1 MNIAIVGAGKMGKKL
16 ASALLEGDHAVTVI
30 DIDEQVLQS
39 LGLQMD
45 IMTIVGNAKEISVLK
60 DLHVSSFDYLIT
72 MTDND
77 ELNMVV
83 ASFAKKLAC
92 KNVIARVRDP
102 EHMGQFD
109 FIKESMGIDHI
120 VNPDMAI
127 SNEIYKYLVEK
138 YTLSNG
144 VFTSGKAALIE
155 FKAKHLPDKLDR
167 PLAEIMKDTIALR
180 NKIVVAISR
189 NGKVIVPHGDT
200 VIHTT
205 DALYVIGEQKPIMDL
220 NSRVHEKGTYTN
232 LQKVMIIGGGKTGLY
247 LARQLSKF
255 GISVK
260 VIERDLK
267 RCHYLAEKLTNVMI
281 LHGDA
286 TDANLLEEENI
297 SEMDGFVT
305 CTGFDE
311 DNLLLA
317 LMAKSY
323 GIEDVIAKV
332 SRDLYADL
340 VSILGVDMTLNPLDI
355 ITSNIIRIIQG
366 SKKIISSQLVQG
378 QAEIMEIQASSDM
391 KISHRSLQDLN
402 LPKGVIIGA
411 IHRGSEIVIPRGDTK
426 IQENDRV
433 LIFSLLSQLP
443 ELEKFII

>member
-1 MNIAIVGAGKMGKKL
+1 MNIAIVGAGKMGKKI
-16 ASALLEGDHAVTVI
+16 ASALLEGDHSITVI
-30 DIDEQVLQS
+30 DIDEKKLQT

-45 IMTIVGNAKEISVLK
+45 IMTIVGNAKEVSVLK
-60 DLHVSSFDYLIT
+60 DLHVSSFDYLLT

-77 ELNMVV
+77 ELNIIV
-83 ASFAKKLAC
+83 AAFAKKLGC
-92 KNVIARVRDP
+92 KSVIARVRDP

-109 FIKESMGIDHI
+109 FIKETMKIDHI

-155 FKAKHLPDKLDR
+155 FKAKHLPDILDR
-167 PLAEIMKDTIALR
+167 PLSEIIKDTTTLKD
-180 NKIVVAISR
+180 KIIVAASR
-189 NGKVIVPHGDT
+189 NGKVIVPHGDSI
-200 VIHTT
+200 IHTT
-205 DALYVIGEQKPIMDL
+205 DALYVIGEQKPILDL
-220 NSRVHEKGTYTN
+220 NSKVHEVGTYTN

-247 LARQLSKF
+247 LAQKLSKF

-260 VIERDLK
+260 IIERDLK
-267 RCHYLAEKLTNVMI
+267 RCHYLAEKLNNVMI

-305 CTGFDE
+305 ATGFDE

-323 GIEDVIAKV
+323 GIDDVIAKV
-332 SRDLYADL
+332 SRGIYADL
-340 VSILGVDMTLNPLDI
+340 VSILGVDMALNPLDI

-378 QAEIMEIQASSDM
+378 QAEIMEIQATSHM
-391 KISHRSLQDLN
+391 KITHRELHSLN

-411 IHRGSEIVIPRGDTK
+411 IHRGSDIIIPSGDTK
-426 IQENDRV
+426 VREGDRV
-433 LIFSLLSQLP
+433 LIFSLLSELP
-443 ELEKFII
+443 ELEKFIS

>member
-1 MNIAIVGAGKMGKKL
+1 MNIAIVGAGKMGRKI

-30 DIDEQVLQS
+30 DTNEQVLQS

-60 DLHVSSFDYLIT
+60 DLHVSSFDYLVT

-77 ELNMVV
+77 ELNIVI
-83 ASFAKKLAC
+83 ASFAKKLGC
-92 KNVIARVRDP
+92 KKVIARVRDP

-109 FIKESMGIDHI
+109 FIKKTMDIDHI

-138 YTLSNG
+138 YTLRNG
-144 VFTSGKAALIE
+144 IFTSGKASLIE

-167 PLAEIMKDTIALR
+167 PLKEIMEDTTTLEGKLI
-180 NKIVVAISR
+180 VAISR
-189 NGKVIVPHGDT
+189 NGKVIIPHGDT

-205 DALYVIGEQKPIMDL
+205 DALYVIGEQKPITKL
-220 NSRVHEKGTYTN
+220 NEKVHEAGTYTN

-247 LARQLSKF
+247 LARQLSQF

-260 VIERDLK
+260 IIEKDLK

-281 LHGDA
+281 LNGDA

-297 SEMDGFVT
+297 GEMDGFVT
-305 CTGFDE
+305 STGFDE
-311 DNLLLA
+311 ENLLLA

-332 SRDLYADL
+332 SRDIYADL
-340 VSILGVDMTLNPLDI
+340 VSFLGVDMTLNPLDI
-355 ITSNIIRIIQG
+355 ITSNVVKTIQG
-366 SKKIISSQLVQG
+366 TKKIIASQLVQG
-378 QAEIMEIQASSDM
+378 QAEITEIHATSKM
-391 KISHRSLQDLN
+391 KITQKTLQELN
-402 LPKGVIIGA
+402 LPDGVIIGA
-411 IHRGSEIVIPRGDTK
+411 IHRGTEIIIPHGDTK
-426 IQENDRV
+426 IRENDKV
-433 LIFSLLSQLP
+433 LIFSLLSELP
-443 ELEKFII
+443 ELEKLII